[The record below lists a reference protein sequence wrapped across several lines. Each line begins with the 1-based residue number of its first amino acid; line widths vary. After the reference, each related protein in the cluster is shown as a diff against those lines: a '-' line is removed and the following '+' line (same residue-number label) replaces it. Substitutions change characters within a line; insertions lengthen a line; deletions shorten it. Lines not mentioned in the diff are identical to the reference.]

1 MVKKII
7 MAFIISGISVSSA
20 IAATESCQE
29 QLNDINRKLD
39 SAEKNGN
46 IVAQNNLKIARDKV
60 NTYCTEER
68 QANRAIE
75 NLKKKERKVK
85 REELDLEEAKADLE
99 EAKLEGKSSKI
110 QKKERKLKEKEL
122 DLEEAK
128 AELMQ
133 AQKDYHRLNQ

>member
-1 MVKKII
+1 

-75 NLKKKERKVK
+75 NLKKKERK
-85 REELDLEEAKADLE
+85 
-99 EAKLEGKSSKI
+99 
-110 QKKERKLKEKEL
+110 LKEKEL